1 MIEGKTTI
9 RTTEGQSKSRQV
21 LGHLVNGT
29 IVNFDEP
36 TLEVFNPPYGNV
48 IKHLEVGGKSAVE
61 ALSPPQKKRS
71 RLAKNSSY
79 QTSTSDV

>member
-1 MIEGKTTI
+1 MIEGKTVT
-9 RTTEGQSKSRQV
+9 RTTEGQPKSRQV

-36 TLEVFNPPYGNV
+36 TLEVFNPAHGNV

-61 ALSPPQKKRS
+61 AVIPPQKKHYLTGEKLQLS
-71 RLAKNSSY
+71 NEHE
-79 QTSTSDV
+79 